1 MKVRV
6 PQLYWYEASE
16 LELDFPD
23 SWEVHFCPPKGH
35 DRPRLSAEEMQRTFD
50 NPVGTPPLRELARGR
65 KQVAILFDDIS
76 RPTRTY
82 EIASYVLKELAAAG
96 IGDDQIRFIAA
107 VGTHG
112 AHDNVAHRLK
122 LGQEILERFPVYNHN
137 PYENCV
143 EVGTTSRGT
152 PLAVNR
158 EVMSC
163 DLKIGIGCVLPHPQ
177 VGFGGGGKI
186 ILPGVAHMD
195 SVFHFHARVSFTAP
209 ETIGPGNYEQ
219 NVMRMDFEEACKL
232 AGLDF
237 NADCLVNL
245 KGEITALFTGD
256 PVQEHREAA
265 KLAKE
270 VYATERIPDLNVV
283 VSNSFLKSNEAFVTV
298 PMALKALGMEGGTLV
313 VIMNTPTGQVVHY
326 SMRSFGTDYG
336 GRLFSA
342 RMLPPQFKV
351 IVVNPFRDL
360 TCVDMFTNARAVT
373 WAKDWSEAR
382 QALESLHPNGAKV
395 VVYPDCTIQYLKPE
409 PAVAPAGTLTER

>member
-6 PQLYWYEASE
+6 PQLYWYNPSE
-16 LELDFPD
+16 VELDFPD
-23 SWEVHFCPPKGH
+23 SWEVHFCPPRGH
-35 DRPRLSAEEMQRTFD
+35 DRPRLSPQEMQKAFD
-50 NPVGTPPLRELARGR
+50 NPIGTPPLRELARGR
-65 KQVAILFDDIS
+65 KEVAILFDDTT

-82 EIASYVLKELAAAG
+82 EIASYVLKELALAG
-96 IGDDQIRFIAA
+96 IADDRIRFVAA

-158 EVMSC
+158 EVMRC

-186 ILPGVAHMD
+186 ILPGVAYID
-195 SVFHFHARVSFTAP
+195 SIAHFHAKVPFTAP
-209 ETIGPGNYEQ
+209 ETTGPGNYEQ
-219 NVMRMDFEEACKL
+219 NVMRLDFEEACKL

-237 NADCLVNL
+237 TADCLMNL
-245 KGEITALFTGD
+245 KGEMTALFTGD
-256 PVQEHREAA
+256 PPQEHREAC

-270 VYATERIPDLNVV
+270 IYATERIPELNVV
-283 VSNSFLKSNEAFVTV
+283 VTNAFLKSNEAFVAV
-298 PMALKALGMEGGTLV
+298 PTALRSLGMDGGTMLI
-313 VIMNTPTGQVVHY
+313 IMNSPTGQVVHY

-342 RMLPPQFKV
+342 RTLPPQFKV
-351 IVVNPFRDL
+351 IVLNPLKDL
-360 TCVDMFTNARAVT
+360 SCVDMFGNAKSVT
-373 WAKDWSEAR
+373 WTKSWSEAR
-382 QALESLHPNGAKV
+382 EALESQYPDGAKV
-395 VVYPDCTIQYLKPE
+395 AVYPDGTIQYL
-409 PAVAPAGTLTER
+409 AA

>member
-6 PQLYWYEASE
+6 PQLYWYNPSE

-23 SWEVHFCPPKGH
+23 SWEVHFCPPRGH
-35 DRPRLSAEEMQRTFD
+35 NRPRLSPQEMQKAFD
-50 NPVGTPPLRELARGR
+50 NPIGTPPLRELARGR
-65 KQVAILFDDIS
+65 KEVVILFDDTT

-82 EIASYVLKELAAAG
+82 EIAAYVLRELATAG
-96 IGDDQIRFIAA
+96 IADDQIRFIAA

-152 PLAVNR
+152 HLAVNR
-158 EVMSC
+158 EVMRC

-186 ILPGVAHMD
+186 ILPGVSHID
-195 SVFHFHARVSFTAP
+195 SITHFHAKVPFMAP
-209 ETIGPGNYEQ
+209 ETTGPGNYEQ
-219 NVMRMDFEEACKL
+219 NVMRLDFEEACKL

-256 PVQEHREAA
+256 PVEEHAQAA
-265 KLAKE
+265 RLAKE
-270 VYATERIPDLNVV
+270 VYATEHIPGLNVV
-283 VSNSFLKSNEAFVTV
+283 VTNAFLKPNEAFVAV
-298 PMALKALGMEGGTLV
+298 PTALRSLGMDGGTMLI
-313 VIMNTPTGQVVHY
+313 IMNTPTGQVVHY

-342 RMLPPQFKV
+342 RTLPPQFKV
-351 IVVNPFRDL
+351 IVLNPVRDL
-360 TCVDMFTNARAVT
+360 TCVDMFGNAKSVT
-373 WAKDWSEAR
+373 WTKNWSEAR
-382 QALESLHPNGAKV
+382 EALESQYPDSAKV
-395 VVYPDCTIQYLKPE
+395 AVYPDGTIQYL
-409 PAVAPAGTLTER
+409 AA

>member
-6 PQLYWYEASE
+6 PQLYWYKPSE

-35 DRPRLSAEEMQRTFD
+35 DRPPLSPKEMQKAFD
-50 NPVGTPPLRELARGR
+50 NPIGTPPLRELARGR
-65 KQVAILFDDIS
+65 KEVAILFDDTT

-96 IGDDQIRFIAA
+96 ITDDQIRFIAA

-137 PYENCV
+137 SYENCV
-143 EVGTTSRGT
+143 EVGTTSQGT
-152 PLAVNR
+152 CLAVNR
-158 EVMSC
+158 EVMRC

-186 ILPGVAHMD
+186 ILPGVAHID
-195 SVFHFHARVSFTAP
+195 SITHFHGKVPFTAP
-209 ETIGPGNYEQ
+209 ETIGPGNYDQ

-237 NADCLVNL
+237 TADCLVNL
-245 KGEITALFTGD
+245 KGEMIALFTGD
-256 PVQEHREAA
+256 PVEEHREAA
-265 KLAKE
+265 KLARE
-270 VYATERIPDLNVV
+270 VYATARIPGLNVLV
-283 VSNSFLKSNEAFVTV
+283 ANAYLKPNEAFVAVGT
-298 PMALKALGMEGGTLV
+298 ALRALGLDGGTLV
-313 VIMNTPTGQVVHY
+313 LIMNSPTGQVVHY
-326 SMRSFGTDYG
+326 SMRSFGTEYG

-342 RMLPPQFKV
+342 RTLPPQFKT
-351 IVVNPFRDL
+351 IVLNPLKDL
-360 TCVDMFTNARAVT
+360 TCVDMFGNAKSVT
-373 WAKDWSEAR
+373 WAKNWGEAR
-382 QALESLHPNGAKV
+382 EALESQYPDGAKV
-395 VVYPDCTIQYLKPE
+395 AVYPDATTQY
-409 PAVAPAGTLTER
+409 PAG